1 MTENQS
7 PGDTGDTG
15 ASTHTHDGPRVSGE
29 EMRDLAG
36 MRRSTTDKHLAGVSG
51 GVARHLDID
60 PVIIRVAFVVLA
72 FFGGAGIILYAA
84 GWLLLP
90 QDDGS
95 RAPFDLDSRS
105 RSVALIGVG
114 VLAALALV
122 GDAWGPGWFPWP
134 LVVVG
139 LIAWLILARRDR
151 RAEQPAGPP
160 GVVAPGQASRAT
172 FPSAP
177 LQPRSPRKRGPILF
191 WYTLALIAIG
201 TGLLGI
207 FDLAGFDVVGS
218 AYPAL
223 ALGII
228 AVMLLVGAFFGRAG
242 GLILL
247 GLIAALGLTIGTIAD
262 QFDGAQIDETPTL
275 ATEVESTYEFEAGEA
290 TVDLTE
296 VRDLENL
303 DGRDIRV
310 DGDLGRIEVIVPED
324 LTVDVDAR
332 MEGGGD
338 VSLFGERD
346 GRSWDYTMSARNNGP
361 ANAPQIDLDLDMGFG
376 EIVVVTR

>member
-7 PGDTGDTG
+7 PGDSGNTG
-15 ASTHTHDGPRVSGE
+15 AGTHTHDGPRVSGE

-36 MRRSTTDKHLAGVSG
+36 MRRSTTDKHVVGVSG
-51 GVARHLDID
+51 GVARHFDID
-60 PVIIRVAFVVLA
+60 PVIVRVAFVVLA

-90 QDDGS
+90 QDDGT

-139 LIAWLILARRDR
+139 LIAWLILSRRDR
-151 RAEQPAGPP
+151 RSERVAATPAAEEPAGP
-160 GVVAPGQASRAT
+160 AARQ
-172 FPSAP
+172 SAP
-177 LQPRSPRKRGPILF
+177 LQPRNPRKRGPILF
-191 WYTLALIAIG
+191 WYTLALVAIG

-218 AYPAL
+218 AYPAV
-223 ALGII
+223 ALGIV
-228 AVMLLVGAFFGRAG
+228 AAMLLVGAFFGRAG

-247 GLIAALGLTIGTIAD
+247 GLVAALGLTIGTVVD
-262 QFDGAQIDETPTL
+262 QFDGVQIDERPGV
-275 ATEVESTYEFEAGEA
+275 AADVDSSYEFEAGEA
-290 TVDLTE
+290 TLDLTE
-296 VRDLENL
+296 VRDLANL

-310 DGDLGRIEVIVPED
+310 DGDLGRIHVIVPEG
-324 LTVDVDAR
+324 LSVDVDAR

-338 VSLFGERD
+338 IQLFGDRD
-346 GRSWDYTMSARNNGP
+346 GRAWDYSTSARNHGP
-361 ANAPQIDLDLDMGFG
+361 VDAPEVDLDLDMGFG